1 MSAVSRWNQMV
12 RDEHAQSESM
22 RPADE
27 APPADHWRPYAENFR
42 TDPRQYADPLLDH
55 LLQQVPPGQTLI
67 DVGAGGGRLAL
78 PLALHCRSVTAV
90 EPSES
95 MVDVLESQVRQHGIN
110 NVSTVQ
116 ARWEDAVVEPADVV
130 LSAHVVYVVQDIETF
145 IRKMDTH
152 AKSRVLVVLFESAPM
167 SRMYPLWRQV
177 HGSERLSL
185 PAAPELREVLQEL
198 GISYRQDVIPGT
210 PGRGYDSPE
219 HALDQ
224 ISRRL
229 YLALDDPKREK
240 LARILESELEELE
253 GAWKMKGDTPV
264 PPVVLSWSPAERA

>member
-1 MSAVSRWNQMV
+1 MSAVSRWTQMV
-12 RDEHAQSESM
+12 RDEHAQSEAM

-42 TDPRQYADPLLDH
+42 TDPRRSADPLLDY
-55 LLQQVPPGQTLI
+55 LLQQVSPGQTLI

-78 PLALHCRSVTAV
+78 PLALHCRSVTAI

-95 MVDVLESQVRQHGIN
+95 MVEVLDSQAQQHGIN
-110 NVSTVQ
+110 NVSTVR

-145 IRKMDTH
+145 IRKMDAH
-152 AKSRVLVVLFESAPM
+152 AGSRVLVVLFESPPM
-167 SRMYPLWRQV
+167 SRMYPLWRQL
-177 HGSERLSL
+177 HGLERLSL
-185 PAAPELREVLQEL
+185 PAAPQLREVLEEL
-198 GISYRQDVIPGT
+198 GISYRQDVVPGL
-210 PGRGYDSPE
+210 PGRGYESPE
-219 HALDQ
+219 HALEL

-229 YLALDDPKREK
+229 YLAVDDPKREK

>member
-152 AKSRVLVVLFESAPM
+152 AKSRALVVLFESAPM
-167 SRMYPLWRQV
+167 SRMYPMWRQV

>member
-55 LLQQVPPGQTLI
+55 LLQQVSPGQTLI

-95 MVDVLESQVRQHGIN
+95 MVDVLESQVRQHGVN
-110 NVSTVQ
+110 NVSTVR

-130 LSAHVVYVVQDIETF
+130 LSAHVVYVVQDIGTF
-145 IRKMDTH
+145 IRKMDAH
-152 AKSRVLVVLFESAPM
+152 AGSRVLVVLFGSAPM
-167 SRMYPLWRQV
+167 SRMYPLWQQV

-185 PAAPELREVLQEL
+185 PAAPQLREVLEEL
-198 GISYRQDVIPGT
+198 VISFRQDVVPGMQ
-210 PGRGYDSPE
+210 GRGYESPE
-219 HALDQ
+219 HALEL

-229 YLALDDPKREK
+229 YLAVDDPKREK
-240 LARILESELEELE
+240 LAQMLEPELEELE
-253 GAWKMKGDTPV
+253 GVWRMKGDTPV
-264 PPVVLSWSPAERA
+264 PPLVLSWSPSGK

>member
-12 RDEHAQSESM
+12 RDEHAQSEAM

-42 TDPRQYADPLLDH
+42 TDPRRSADPLLDY
-55 LLQQVPPGQTLI
+55 LLQQVSPGQTLI

-78 PLALHCRSVTAV
+78 PLALHCRSVTAI

-95 MVDVLESQVRQHGIN
+95 MVEVLDSQAQQHGIN
-110 NVSTVQ
+110 NVSTVH

-152 AKSRVLVVLFESAPM
+152 AKNRALVVLFESAPM

-185 PAAPELREVLQEL
+185 PAAPQLREVLQEL
-198 GISYRQDVIPGT
+198 GISYRQDVVPGMQ
-210 PGRGYDSPE
+210 GRGYESPE
-219 HALDQ
+219 HALEL

-229 YLALDDPKREK
+229 YLAVDDPKREK
-240 LARILESELEELE
+240 LAQILEPELEELE
-253 GAWKMKGDTPV
+253 GVWRMKGDTPV
-264 PPVVLSWSPAERA
+264 PPLVLSWSPAERA

>member
-1 MSAVSRWNQMV
+1 MV
-12 RDEHAQSESM
+12 RDEHAQSEAM

-42 TDPRQYADPLLDH
+42 TDPRRAADPLLDH
-55 LLQQVPPGQTLI
+55 LLQQVSPGQTLI

-78 PLALHCRSVTAV
+78 PLALHCESVTAV

-95 MVDVLESQVRQHGIN
+95 MVDVLESQARQHEIN
-110 NVSTVQ
+110 NVSTVH

-130 LSAHVVYVVQDIETF
+130 LSVHVVYVVQDIGTF
-145 IRKMDTH
+145 IRKMD
-152 AKSRVLVVLFESAPM
+152 ARANSRAVVVLYESAPM
-167 SRMYPLWRQV
+167 SRLYPLWRQV

-185 PAAPELREVLQEL
+185 PAAPQLREVLDEL

-210 PGRGYDSPE
+210 PGRGYESPE

-229 YLALDDPKREK
+229 YLAVDDPKREK
-240 LARILESELEELE
+240 LAQVLESELEDVE
-253 GAWKMKGDTPV
+253 GAWKLKGDTPV
-264 PPVVLSWSPAERA
+264 APLVLSWSPGAG